1 MMATLGTAIRI
12 VMTTHKSNGTTCVP
26 GVTLSPLHPLS
37 SQPTWE
43 VETVVVPI
51 LQVKKQG

>member
-1 MMATLGTAIRI
+1 MMAMLGTAIRI

-26 GVTLSPLHPLS
+26 GITLSPLHPLS

-43 VETVVVPI
+43 VETVVIPI